1 MKTFL
6 KNNKA
11 LLILPLALLPFV
23 VLIFYILGGG
33 ENATKTDKKEAK
45 EKNKEGVNYILPE
58 AESSIEIFDKM
69 EAYQQ
74 QKKGTNTQDYNI
86 LGDKDST
93 GQAGQLE
100 SDLLDSQYVN
110 NGTGEN
116 VNADVSGNLL
126 AHIKQK
132 EENIRKELG
141 AVDDN
146 SNNVEK
152 SKNESGYSKSLK
164 GNTSRKPEK
173 EENLQKTTNQQQPQ
187 PVFNS
192 TGIEELDKVFDE
204 NRILNSQN
212 DSLKFFLQQAQNRL
226 LVQEQKQNTSFTP
239 DKQQFSGFDK
249 NDEKSQ
255 LIKAEIDETAT
266 VLDGNRVKLRIL
278 EDTWVNGLKIPKN
291 SFVYGIC
298 KINNER
304 LHIEITQ
311 LPVRNNFLPVKLAI
325 HDLDG
330 LPGLYIP
337 DNAARK
343 VTKEVGSSTNTSSLF
358 GVTND
363 PLTYAGIRAADRT
376 AQILLKSVR
385 LKRVTVKKNT
395 LVYIINQK

>member
-11 LLILPLALLPFV
+11 LLILPFALLPFV

-33 ENATKTDKKEAK
+33 ENATKADKKEAK

-74 QKKGTNTQDYNI
+74 QKKGISTQDYNI

-93 GQAGQLE
+93 RQAGQLE

-110 NGTGEN
+110 NSIGEN

-141 AVDDN
+141 AVDEN

-212 DSLKFFLQQAQNRL
+212 DSLKFYLQQAQNRL

-249 NDEKSQ
+249 NDERGQ

-266 VLDGNRVKLRIL
+266 VLDGNRVKLCIL

-395 LVYIINQK
+395 LVYITNQK

>member
-33 ENATKTDKKEAK
+33 ENASKADKKEAK

-74 QKKGTNTQDYNI
+74 QKKGTSTQDYNI

-152 SKNESGYSKSLK
+152 SKNESGFTKSLK

-173 EENLQKTTNQQQPQ
+173 EENLQKTTNQQQPE

-212 DSLKFFLQQAQNRL
+212 DSLKFYLQQAQNRL

-239 DKQQFSGFDK
+239 DKQQFSGFDR
-249 NDEKSQ
+249 NNEKSL

-278 EDTWVNGLKIPKN
+278 EDAWVNGLKIPEN

-343 VTKEVGSSTNTSSLF
+343 VSKEVGSSTNTSSLF